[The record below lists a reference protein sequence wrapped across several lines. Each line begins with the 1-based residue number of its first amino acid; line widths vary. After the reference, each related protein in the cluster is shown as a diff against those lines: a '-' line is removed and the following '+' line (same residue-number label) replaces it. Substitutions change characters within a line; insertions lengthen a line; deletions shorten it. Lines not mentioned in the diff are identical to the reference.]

1 MIDLITEERVEDLPT
16 KRARKYFLQQYSLRK
31 RNPGAVV
38 AFALLFGGLGIH
50 RNNNNRH
57 TCGLPARWHCRLA
70 VIIPPIVIGIL
81 SIIDA
86 CSCYSSSLVNVCNHK
101 VADEII
107 DEIAALERCN
117 DDGPRAQQSPCGLY
131 FCLMTPQQRL
141 LSNLVTAVVVG
152 LASTFP
158 F

>member
-50 RNNNNRH
+50 RFYLRQA
-57 TCGLPARWHCRLA
+57 GIGAAYLLA
-70 VIIPPIVIGIL
+70 GTVGWLIIIPPIVIGIL

-86 CSCYSSSLVNVCNHK
+86 CNSSSLVNVCNHK

-117 DDGPRAQQSPCGLY
+117 DDGPKAQLPPAPPS
-131 FCLMTPQQRL
+131 
-141 LSNLVTAVVVG
+141 
-152 LASTFP
+152 AS
-158 F
+158 